1 MKISASKGCSF
12 MKIDIGEAFLCAKID
27 ENEEVYLH
35 LDKKMSEMTCGCMPE
50 LKQWVRWDET
60 LIIRVGKA
68 MYGLIQLPKLW
79 YKELTS
85 FFRVKDLNIP
95 FRQLCH
101 SEKAKDGNDIILI

>member
-1 MKISASKGCSF
+1 

-79 YKELTS
+79 YKELTK
-85 FFRVKDLNIP
+85 FFQSQGFKYTLQTTVSYRKSK
-95 FRQLCH
+95 RW
-101 SEKAKDGNDIILI
+101 K